1 MVISDYIKIIRP
13 ANAFM
18 VFAMVM
24 AGIWFSDPQF
34 IWWKYLLAAVVPI
47 SYTGIAMIHNDII
60 DLDIDIINAPDRP
73 IPSGRITTAQ
83 AKIYSWFLFLIG
95 TLSGIWLGI
104 EAVVIMAITLVLSL
118 LYNSYL
124 KKTGFLG
131 NLTVGFTATSAFLYG
146 DVVSSGW
153 DNFSPISDWT
163 PSIYLFLVSAL
174 LNTSR
179 EISKGIM
186 DIEGDKTYGVRTI
199 AVVHGKKVASYFVVL
214 FVTLALLLCIIPMIN
229 QTFGLI
235 FIIAVIAFIILI
247 IQTGIPL
254 IKNPNYETAK
264 NFKNYLLPN
273 MFIALVLAIIDV
285 LF

>member
-1 MVISDYIKIIRP
+1 MVNSDYIKIIRP

-83 AKIYSWFLFLIG
+83 AKIYSWVLFLIG

-199 AVVHGKKVASYFVVL
+199 AVVHGKKIASYFVVL
-214 FVTLALLLCIIPMIN
+214 FVTLALLLCIIPVSY
-229 QTFGLI
+229 THLR
-235 FIIAVIAFIILI
+235 AH
-247 IQTGIPL
+247 
-254 IKNPNYETAK
+254 ET
-264 NFKNYLLPN
+264 
-273 MFIALVLAIIDV
+273 
-285 LF
+285 

>member
-1 MVISDYIKIIRP
+1 MTSSFLGVRHE
-13 ANAFM
+13 
-18 VFAMVM
+18 
-24 AGIWFSDPQF
+24 GLDPITFNQF
-34 IWWKYLLAAVVPI
+34 LPRAKSKLKL
-47 SYTGIAMIHNDII
+47 
-60 DLDIDIINAPDRP
+60 
-73 IPSGRITTAQ
+73 ITT
-83 AKIYSWFLFLIG
+83 IG
-95 TLSGIWLGI
+95 RGMMPVILENFDIPNCSPTDQYLKTIPLTLEPRSTEPRSSRQKSDNPVLTHKVRFRIIPDIELKRIDEPI
-104 EAVVIMAITLVLSL
+104 EAAPSF
-118 LYNSYL
+118 
-124 KKTGFLG
+124 KG
-131 NLTVGFTATSAFLYG
+131 
-146 DVVSSGW
+146 
-153 DNFSPISDWT
+153 ISQH
-163 PSIYLFLVSAL
+163 
-174 LNTSR
+174 
-179 EISKGIM
+179 KGIM